1 MAHKPHPLQAAARV
15 AHSREDEAV
24 KWLAESQ
31 QRLADQQRRLQ
42 QLMLFRGEYA
52 MQFQHEGSGGGIT
65 ARRFQDYAAFLNSLD
80 QGITESQ
87 QMLQRL
93 QQELQRKRQHWVQMR
108 AKTKAL
114 EEVMDR
120 DRKVQV
126 QREDQREQRA
136 SDERNL
142 QSLLSRRRELAE
154 RGEEQC

>member
-52 MQFQHEGSGGGIT
+52 VQFQHEGSGGGIT

-87 QMLQRL
+87 QQLQRL
-93 QQELQRKRQHWVQMR
+93 QQELLRKRQHWVQMR

-120 DRKVQV
+120 DQKIQA
-126 QREDQREQRA
+126 QRQEQREQRA

-142 QSLLSRRRELAE
+142 QSVIAQRRERTE
-154 RGEEQC
+154 PEEG

>member
-52 MQFQHEGSGGGIT
+52 VQFQHEGSGGGIT

-80 QGITESQ
+80 HGITESRRQ
-87 QMLQRL
+87 LEHLR
-93 QQELQRKRQHWVQMR
+93 QELQHKRQCWVEVH

-114 EEVMDR
+114 EEVVER
-120 DRKVQV
+120 DRKAQSR
-126 QREDQREQRA
+126 REDQREQRD

-142 QSLLSRRRELAE
+142 RGSRA
-154 RGEEQC
+154 G